1 MKITIELPDS
11 LWKEAKKFAAKEGS
25 TIRAL
30 VERGLRRVVAER
42 KSRGKFRLRTA
53 SFPGKGLQS
62 GVGEPIWKR
71 IRESIYKGRGG

>member
-1 MKITIELPDS
+1 MRITIELLDS
-11 LWKEAKKFAAKEGS
+11 LWKEAKKLAAKEGS

-42 KSRGKFRLRTA
+42 KSRGAFRLRTT
-53 SFPGKGLQS
+53 SFPGKGRQS
-62 GVGEPIWKR
+62 SLEPPTWER